1 MEQIRDLESEIL
13 QVEEVDESSDDEEL
27 RCLSI
32 YGNLVKFLYM
42 RFDFAL
48 FFFSSS
54 VSCYLLLACMRSDVC
69 MFEYE
74 SCFLC
79 LGFRDLELR
88 ARGRNPNFCFTD
100 LSHVSSGN
108 PIF

>member
-1 MEQIRDLESEIL
+1 
-13 QVEEVDESSDDEEL
+13 
-27 RCLSI
+27 
-32 YGNLVKFLYM
+32 
-42 RFDFAL
+42 
-48 FFFSSS
+48 
-54 VSCYLLLACMRSDVC
+54 MRSDVC

-79 LGFRDLELR
+79 LGFRVLELR

-108 PIF
+108 PIFLSFFFLLFCFLFIYLLVCFLLDALSFIFVGFVYMIKRKLSRFGEFLEKINHSDE